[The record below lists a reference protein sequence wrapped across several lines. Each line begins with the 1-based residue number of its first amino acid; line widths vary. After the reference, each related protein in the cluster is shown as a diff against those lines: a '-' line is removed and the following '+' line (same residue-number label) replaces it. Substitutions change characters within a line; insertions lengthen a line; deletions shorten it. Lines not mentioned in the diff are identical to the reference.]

1 MLDSELTPFKLKPLP
16 FERSSLVPFMSD
28 NTITL
33 IYDGYYKNHVDELN
47 SLSRQY
53 PELRNKL
60 VSEIVVD
67 YPLET
72 PFNNVASEILNH
84 EFFLRCLSPNGG
96 QPSGRLYNTIV
107 QQFQSFENF
116 VLQFTERA
124 VNHFGSGWV
133 WLVYDPTTTFLN
145 IVDGD
150 NAYNPIVDGLICLIA
165 LSIWE
170 HSYILDHGF
179 DKRAY
184 VNKFWRFVNWVVIE
198 QIMAES
204 VFNYQFRIR

>member
-1 MLDSELTPFKLKPLP
+1 MLDSEVAPFKLKPLP
-16 FERSSLVPFMSD
+16 WKKNELIPFMSD

-33 IYDGYYKNHVDELN
+33 IYDGYYKNNINELN
-47 SLSRQY
+47 SLARQY
-53 PELRNKL
+53 PELRNKD
-60 VSEIVVD
+60 VIEIVID
-67 YPLET
+67 YPIGS
-72 PFNNVASEILNH
+72 PFNNVAAEILNH

-96 QPSGRLYNTIV
+96 SSSGRLYNTIV
-107 QQFQSFENF
+107 QQFQSYDNF

-150 NAYNPIVDGLICLIA
+150 NAYNPIVDGLICLMT
-165 LSIWE
+165 LCVWE
-170 HSYILDHGF
+170 HSFILDHGF
-179 DKRAY
+179 DKRDY
-184 VNKFWRFVNWVVIE
+184 VNKFWRFVNWVTIE

-204 VFNYQFRIR
+204 VFNYNLRIA